1 MTVDFHSHIL
11 PEVDHGS
18 KSLEETF
25 SQLELIKGNSDKI
38 VATPHFY
45 PSSHKL
51 DSFISKVDNAISQ
64 LKENPLAYKDLDICV
79 GAEVLICDYLDRF
92 DGIDQLC
99 IRGTRCML
107 LEMPNV
113 GAWSERMIKT
123 VENLLDKDFC
133 VVLAHIDRYF
143 KDYRKELDRLLD
155 MGAKAQINAS
165 AFIPFL
171 SRKRAMSYI
180 KDGAVYAFGSDL
192 HRALPNSYDNFM
204 NIKDT
209 VGAELY
215 EMIMRRSEDL
225 LKNAQIL

>member
-1 MTVDFHSHIL
+1 MTIDFHAHIL

-18 KSLEETF
+18 KSLEESL
-25 SQLELIKGNSDKI
+25 SQLALIKGNSDKI

-45 PSSHKL
+45 PSAHKL
-51 DSFISKVDNAISQ
+51 DSFISKVDNAISL
-64 LKENPLAYKDLDICV
+64 LKENSATYSGLDISV

-92 DGIDQLC
+92 DGIEQLC

-113 GAWSERMIKT
+113 GAWSERMLKT

-143 KDYRKELDRLLD
+143 KDYRRELDVLLD

-165 AFIPFL
+165 SLIPFL
-171 SRKRAMSYI
+171 SRRRAMSYI

-192 HRALPNSYDNFM
+192 HRALPGSYGNFM
-204 NIKDT
+204 KIEST
-209 VGAELY
+209 VGTELY
-215 EMIMRRSEDL
+215 EAVMCRTAELI
-225 LKNAQIL
+225 KNAQII